1 MPHHLNRIPIL
12 DELRGLSILLMV
24 LYHGLYDLV
33 VFAGIDF
40 PLFHSSLLRF
50 LVPFFAGVFILI
62 SGICCRFSRSNLRRG
77 ALCLLLGAALTCF
90 TLLFLP
96 EQKILFGILHLL
108 GCCMLL
114 AGAIHPLWESSPPR
128 WALPFAALFLL
139 TFSLPSQGKV
149 GLPGLSLSVFSTEQL
164 LLPWM
169 FFLGL
174 PGKGLSSSDYFPLIP
189 WSFLFFAG
197 VWGGRI
203 FQEQKGPAFLYR
215 SHAPFLA
222 LAGRHT
228 LIIYLLHQPAIFLL
242 LGLLHLFSR

>member
-1 MPHHLNRIPIL
+1 MPHHLNRIPVL

-33 VFAGIDF
+33 VFAGAGF
-40 PLFHSSLLRF
+40 PFFYSPLMRF
-50 LVPFFAGVFILI
+50 LVPSFAGVFILI

-77 ALCLLLGAALTCF
+77 ALCLLCGAMLTCF
-90 TLLFLP
+90 TLLLVP

-114 AGAIHPLWESSPPR
+114 AGAARPLWISASPW
-128 WALPFAALFLL
+128 WALPCAVLFLL
-139 TFSLPSQGKV
+139 FFSLPSRGTV
-149 GLPGLSLSVFSTEQL
+149 GLPGFCLPVFSPEQRL
-164 LLPWM
+164 VPWM
-169 FFLGL
+169 LFLGL

-189 WSFLFFAG
+189 WAFLFFAG
-197 VWGGRI
+197 VLGGRAL
-203 FQEQKGPAFLYR
+203 QEQKGPAFLYR

-228 LIIYLLHQPAIFLL
+228 LIIYLLHQPVIFLL
-242 LGLLHLFSR
+242 LGLLQLLS